1 MFDYEVKRILY
12 NGKKNILWGAGQNG
26 VQILLAFASLMIP
39 VAMFCDSDSTK
50 QRVRVLNKKVV
61 MPEEVLKDW
70 TEYNFIVTTAK
81 KEYSR
86 EITEKLKELG
96 IKDYLVWNDIKST
109 VVLNNPVLKIDLRGL
124 YRIIQDSYI
133 RKLVIYGTGIEAA
146 SLKQLLEMLEIEIAY
161 FMDDVESECAQWGK
175 EVKPVYNLLYEKED
189 TFKVIV
195 MPEKKENI
203 EALNRMGLVM
213 GKDYSNYYV
222 YTTSTAKKYILDPN
236 LGYNFL
242 SAKNDDTM
250 PGIVEWGDGEF
261 VIALLGGST
270 TDGDAYSYKSWGE
283 LLYEKL
289 SRGGYSVRILNG
301 GCGGYSTPQELI
313 KLIRDIIPL
322 KPNVI
327 IDYTGVND
335 SALAD
340 DYPFIHDYQK
350 KLFTYLAEEVK
361 YDDGWRSTDSKYTL
375 GVRHNCHNDQ
385 MFIDNIRVMNNICKD
400 YGVLYLAFLQP
411 CLAAKKKELSDYGYE
426 LMLHLSFGWSGW
438 EPAEGIR
445 QFYEKVR
452 QLVSGYAEDITSLFD
467 DADDVYL
474 DWCHV
479 NEHGNE
485 IIAQYMYEY
494 LTGKGIVKK

>member
-26 VQILLAFASLMIP
+26 VRVLLAFASLGIP

-50 QRVRVLNKKVV
+50 QRVHILNKTVA
-61 MPEEVLKDW
+61 MPETVLEDQA
-70 TEYNFIVTTAK
+70 EYNFIVTTE
-81 KEYSR
+81 KEEFSK
-86 EITEKLKELG
+86 EITEKLEEQG
-96 IKDYLVWNDIKST
+96 IKDYLIWNDIKST
-109 VVLNNPVLKIDLRGL
+109 VVLNNPGLKIELRGL

-133 RKLVIYGTGIEAA
+133 RKLVIYGTGREAA
-146 SLKQLLEMLEIEIAY
+146 ALKRLLEMLDIQIAY
-161 FMDDVESECAQWGK
+161 FVDDVELGYKQWGR
-175 EVKPVYNLLYEKED
+175 EVRPVYNLLYEKED

-195 MPEKKENI
+195 MSEKKENI
-203 EALNRMGLVM
+203 EVLNRMGLVM

-222 YTTSTAKKYILDPN
+222 YTTATAKKYILDPH

-242 SAKNDDTM
+242 SAKSDDTM
-250 PGIVEWGDGEF
+250 PGIVELGDGEF

-283 LLYEKL
+283 LLFEKL
-289 SRGGYSVRILNG
+289 THEGYSVRILNG
-301 GCGGYSTPQELI
+301 GCGGYTTPQELI
-313 KLIRDIIPL
+313 KLIRDIIPQR
-322 KPNVI
+322 PDVI

-335 SALAD
+335 SALVN
-340 DYPFIHDYQK
+340 DYPFVHGYQT
-350 KLFTYLAEEVK
+350 KLFAYLAEEVK

-375 GVRHNCHNDQ
+375 GVKHNRHNDQ
-385 MFIDNIRVMNNICKD
+385 MFIDNIRMMNNICKD

-411 CLAAKKKELSDYGYE
+411 CLAAKKKEFSDYGYE
-426 LMLHLSFGWSGW
+426 LMLHLSFERGGWKPF
-438 EPAEGIR
+438 EDTR

-452 QLVSGYAEDITSLFD
+452 RSMSGYAEDITSLLD

-474 DWCHV
+474 DWCHI
-479 NEHGNE
+479 NERGNE
-485 IIAQYMYEY
+485 MIAQYMYEY

>member
-26 VQILLAFASLMIP
+26 VRVLLAFASLGIP

-50 QRVRVLNKKVV
+50 QRVRILNKKVV
-61 MPEEVLKDW
+61 MPEKVLEDH
-70 TEYNFIVTTAK
+70 TEYNFIVTAANE
-81 KEYSR
+81 EYSR
-86 EITEKLKELG
+86 EITEKLEELG

-109 VVLNNPVLKIDLRGL
+109 VVLNNSVLKIDLRGL
-124 YRIIQDSYI
+124 HRIIQDSYI
-133 RKLVIYGTGIEAA
+133 FKLVIYGTGKEAA
-146 SLKQLLEMLEIEIAY
+146 SLKYLLEMLDIEIAY
-161 FMDDVESECAQWGK
+161 FVDDVELEDKKWGR
-175 EVKPVYNLLYEKED
+175 EVRPVYNLLYEKED

-195 MPEKKENI
+195 MSEKKENI
-203 EALNRMGLVM
+203 EVLNRMGLAM

-222 YTTSTAKKYILDPN
+222 YTTSIVKKYILDPH

-250 PGIVEWGDGEF
+250 PGIVELGDGEF

-270 TDGDAYSYKSWGE
+270 TEGDSYSFKSWGE
-283 LLYEKL
+283 LLFEKL
-289 SRGGYSVRILNG
+289 TREGYSVRILNG

-322 KPNVI
+322 NPDVI

-335 SALAD
+335 SALTE
-340 DYPFIHDYQK
+340 DYPFVHDYQK
-350 KLFTYLAEEVK
+350 KLFTYMAEEVK

-375 GVRHNCHNDQ
+375 GIKHNRHNDQ
-385 MFIDNIRVMNNICKD
+385 MFIDNIRMMNNICKD
-400 YGVLYLAFLQP
+400 YGVAYLAFLQP
-411 CLAAKKKELSDYGYE
+411 CLPAKEKELSDYGYE
-426 LMLHLSFGWSGW
+426 LMLHQSFGWESW
-438 EPAEGIR
+438 KPAEDTR
-445 QFYEKVR
+445 HFYEKVR